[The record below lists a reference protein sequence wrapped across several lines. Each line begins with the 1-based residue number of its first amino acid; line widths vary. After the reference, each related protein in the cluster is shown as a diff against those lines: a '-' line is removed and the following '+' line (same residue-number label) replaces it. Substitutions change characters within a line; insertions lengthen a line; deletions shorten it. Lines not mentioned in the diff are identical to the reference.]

1 VIYDVQALVD
11 DLSVRLSRPVGVD
24 DRRFRAVAYSSH
36 AENVDAVRLSSIL
49 RRQAPAAVREWLASL
64 DVEGADRYVRV
75 PANGSL
81 QMLERVCVPIRFD
94 HSLLGYLWLIDEP
107 SSLTEA
113 EIEEASACAEELAA
127 ELYRMTRL
135 EDSDRERTQELL
147 RTLLGIRPGVPEEA
161 GEELLSHSLLALGSS
176 YVVLA
181 LAPDHSAGDAA
192 PEALRVRLT
201 VAMEQLGRVFAPR
214 HLRVLVDG
222 EWVIAVVALGA
233 GDDLRAHAATLTGA
247 GVGRS
252 LETTAHWTTTV
263 GVGAPRLKLA
273 ELSGSYAE
281 AGRSIA
287 LGRSVPGL
295 GPLVVW
301 SDLGAYRTLALMMD
315 SDVDEVP
322 VAESFTRL
330 VTSGDASAL
339 VPTLE
344 QYLDHAGDARL
355 TADAMFL
362 HKSSLYGRLR
372 RIEEV
377 AGVDLSSGDDRLE
390 LHLALRLWRMRGGD
404 CA

>member
-1 VIYDVQALVD
+1 
-11 DLSVRLSRPVGVD
+11 
-24 DRRFRAVAYSSH
+24 
-36 AENVDAVRLSSIL
+36 
-49 RRQAPAAVREWLASL
+49 
-64 DVEGADRYVRV
+64 
-75 PANGSL
+75 
-81 QMLERVCVPIRFD
+81 
-94 HSLLGYLWLIDEP
+94 
-107 SSLTEA
+107 
-113 EIEEASACAEELAA
+113 
-127 ELYRMTRL
+127 
-135 EDSDRERTQELL
+135 
-147 RTLLGIRPGVPEEA
+147 
-161 GEELLSHSLLALGSS
+161 
-176 YVVLA
+176 
-181 LAPDHSAGDAA
+181 
-192 PEALRVRLT
+192 
-201 VAMEQLGRVFAPR
+201 
-214 HLRVLVDG
+214 
-222 EWVIAVVALGA
+222 
-233 GDDLRAHAATLTGA
+233 LRAHAATLTGA